1 MKKFTLLFFSFF
13 CLSVYAQQ
21 WDWAKGGGGTTYDKA
36 NSLSTDTAGN
46 VFVTGSFRSPIITFG
61 TTILT
66 NTNTSG
72 NTDDIFIAKY
82 DANGNVL
89 WAKRAGGVG
98 RGSSVSA
105 DAGGNVFVTGESNGN
120 VFISKYDANGNVLW
134 AKSASGTNECAGFSV
149 SADPS
154 GNVFVTGFFSGST
167 IIFGTTTLTNSVGYN
182 VFLAKYDANGNLLWA
197 KSPSETYYNYGNSV
211 TADASGN
218 VIVTGQFNGPSI
230 TFGTSTLSNA
240 TAGTDDLFI
249 AKYDA
254 QGNVLWANRAGGGS
268 YDVGYSISAD
278 KFGNT
283 FVTGS
288 FYSATITFG
297 SITLTNPNTNGYNK
311 QFFIAKYDANGNALW
326 AKSKVG
332 TSEDA
337 GYSVCTDEIGN
348 AFVTGYFSPSYS
360 TIIFDSITLTAP
372 QGNCNYGCLPFFIV
386 KYDANG
392 NVLCASALSSS
403 DFNTAV
409 STDRFGN
416 AYVGGE
422 FHSNPFIIGTDTLPL
437 TGVGNIFV
445 AKYTCNNNTVAT
457 NELSNEESISV
468 FPNPSSGI
476 FTINLKNKTVAIK
489 ICVYDVM
496 GNCLLNKDCHGE
508 GSPTIDLSGL
518 PKEIYFMKIVFDG
531 KSVMK
536 KIVMQ

>member
-1 MKKFTLLFFSFF
+1 MSRVKKFTLLFFSFF

-36 NSLSTDTAGN
+36 NSLSTDAAGN
-46 VFVTGSFRSPIITFG
+46 LFVTGSFRSPIITFV
-61 TTILT
+61 TIILT
-66 NTNTSG
+66 NTDTSG

-82 DANGNVL
+82 AENGNVL
-89 WAKRAGGVG
+89 WAKG
-98 RGSSVSA
+98 
-105 DAGGNVFVTGESNGN
+105 
-120 VFISKYDANGNVLW
+120 
-134 AKSASGTNECAGFSV
+134 
-149 SADPS
+149 
-154 GNVFVTGFFSGST
+154 
-167 IIFGTTTLTNSVGYN
+167 
-182 VFLAKYDANGNLLWA
+182 
-197 KSPSETYYNYGNSV
+197 
-211 TADASGN
+211 
-218 VIVTGQFNGPSI
+218 
-230 TFGTSTLSNA
+230 
-240 TAGTDDLFI
+240 
-249 AKYDA
+249 
-254 QGNVLWANRAGGGS
+254 AGGGS

-278 KFGNT
+278 KFGNI
-283 FVTGS
+283 FITGS
-288 FYSATITFG
+288 FYSTTITFG
-297 SITLTNPNTNGYNK
+297 STTLINSNTNGYSK
-311 QFFIAKYDANGNALW
+311 QFFIAKYDANGDALW
-326 AKSKVG
+326 AKSNGG

-337 GYSVCTDEIGN
+337 GYSVCSDEIGN
-348 AFVTGYFSPSYS
+348 AFVTGYFSPNYS
-360 TIIFDSITLTAP
+360 TITFDSITLTAP
-372 QGNCNYGCLPFFIV
+372 QGNCNYGCFPFFIV

-403 DFNTAV
+403 DFNTDV

-476 FTINLKNKTVAIK
+476 FTINLKNKTVATK

-496 GNCLLNKDCHGE
+496 GNCLLNKDCRGK
-508 GSPTIDLSGL
+508 GSPTIDLSIL

-536 KIVMQ
+536 KIVLQ